1 MLLIN
6 LFPSQII
13 PERKSK
19 IVVLIKI
26 LEFNFN
32 RLEQNAIATYTCLTK
47 NN

>member
-6 LFPSQII
+6 LFPRQII
-13 PERKSK
+13 PEEKSK
-19 IVVLIKI
+19 IVVLIKF

-32 RLEQNAIATYTCLTK
+32 RLVKNANATYTCLIK